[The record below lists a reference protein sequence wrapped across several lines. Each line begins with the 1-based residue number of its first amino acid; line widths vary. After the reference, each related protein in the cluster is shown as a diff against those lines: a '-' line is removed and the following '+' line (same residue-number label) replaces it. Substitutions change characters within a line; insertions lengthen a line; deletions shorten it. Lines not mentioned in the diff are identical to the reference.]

1 MVLREDEVPGS
12 WLGGAR
18 PALQNHPGV
27 KDDLTTP
34 GWFSGKTKSPEA
46 GEVAPAPGAA
56 VVLREDEGS
65 GRRVGGSSPASSPRS
80 RAIN

>member
-18 PALQNHPGV
+18 PALSENHPGV

-34 GWFSGKTKSPEA
+34 GWFSGKTKAPDVASA
-46 GEVAPAPGAA
+46 APAP
-56 VVLREDEGS
+56 
-65 GRRVGGSSPASSPRS
+65 PRHPGPELLIDS
-80 RAIN
+80 